1 MQRKMNDRGPNRAFN
16 GSRQAFKDL
25 FDVARVLH
33 EFPKIELSY
42 ETVVHKNVQSNCVAL
57 IPMGQPCF
65 AWFTIYDEHYACFI
79 VDTRRKTVERVLTGF
94 DSCLCTGTILYG
106 TFFYTYLASGLKA
119 RMFAANDIFYY
130 KGERIETRARYSTH
144 KLNIFKQ
151 LFSSGEIEQSALTPK
166 CVVFGLTCISTS
178 LNDLLEIAAC
188 APYKIKYVQFGN
200 IDSNNSGVY
209 NRSYEECLQQ
219 GDPLLPIAPALPPSL
234 LIAPSLPIAH
244 SSKPLSRVTPTTI
257 PLTKVFTVKPD
268 VRPDTYHLSQTGVEC
283 GLACIPN
290 FKCSVMMNRLFRII
304 KENERLDALE
314 ESDEEEE
321 FENPDPY
328 KFVHLSK
335 TFNMMCEYNR
345 KFKKW
350 VPIKVV

>member
-1 MQRKMNDRGPNRAFN
+1 MQRKT
-16 GSRQAFKDL
+16 KDI
-25 FDVARVLH
+25 FDAQDAARVLH

-42 ETVVHKNVQSNCVAL
+42 ETVVHKNVQSNCFAL

-65 AWFTIYDEHYACFI
+65 AWFTIYNEHDACFI

-94 DSCLCTGTILYG
+94 DSSLCMGMGTILYG
-106 TFFYTYLASGLKA
+106 TFFYTYLESGLKA
-119 RMFAANDIFYY
+119 RMFAANDLFYY
-130 KGERIETRARYSTH
+130 KGECIDKTAKYSTR
-144 KLNIFKQ
+144 KFNAFKQ
-151 LFSSGEIEQSALTPK
+151 MFSSGELEQSALTSK

-178 LNDLLEIAAC
+178 LNDLLEVATHV
-188 APYKIKYVQFGN
+188 PYKIKYIQFGN
-200 IDSNNSGVY
+200 IDSDRAGVW
-209 NRSYEECLQQ
+209 NRLYEEGSLPIAQVL
-219 GDPLLPIAPALPPSL
+219 PIAPTLPIAPALPV
-234 LIAPSLPIAH
+234 APSLSTTR
-244 SSKPLSRVTPTTI
+244 SS
-257 PLTKVFTVKPD
+257 TKIFTVKPD
-268 VRPDTYHLSQTGVEC
+268 VRPDTYHLSQSGVEI

-304 KENERLDALE
+304 KENDRLDALE

-350 VPIKVV
+350 IPIKVV